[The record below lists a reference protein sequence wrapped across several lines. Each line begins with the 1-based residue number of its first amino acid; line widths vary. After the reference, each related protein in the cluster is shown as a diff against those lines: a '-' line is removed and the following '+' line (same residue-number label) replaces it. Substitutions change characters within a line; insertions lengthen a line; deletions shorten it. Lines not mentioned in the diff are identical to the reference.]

1 MSKQAVET
9 FLKSLD
15 ENGDLKNEL
24 FNTVPAKA
32 RDAVRIVEFAGK
44 HGFDFSQDELLKE
57 AASYAAAMGESL
69 SDEQLEAVVGGTE
82 IQGLTTYGTTS
93 GQLLLRV
100 NLYRPMG
107 SGPNA

>member
-57 AASYAAAMGESL
+57 AASYAAAKGEAL
-69 SDEQLEAVVGGTE
+69 SDEDLEAVAGGLGWE
-82 IQGLTTYGTTS
+82 GPSAYGSIS
-93 GQLLLRV
+93 GRLLLRV
-100 NLYRPMG
+100 SLLRPMG
-107 SGPNA
+107 SGPGA